1 VTRRAPLSE
10 IPVSVLE
17 RFRAAEPRINWRP
30 AASGPATPAGT
41 TARIAHLFQEEAR
54 VTRREVAGAVELRV
68 DSGPVGALVLLLEID
83 RRGRP
88 SALGAAGSGRDP
100 AFPSGALV
108 ARWGPGEVP
117 TDSRPRLSDLVE
129 LARYALP

>member
-1 VTRRAPLSE
+1 MTRRAALSE
-10 IPVSVLE
+10 IPASVLE
-17 RFRAAEPRINWRP
+17 RFRAAEPRIEWRP
-30 AASGPATPAGT
+30 ATGGSATPAGT
-41 TARIAHLFQEEAR
+41 TRIAHLFQEEAR
-54 VTRREVAGAVELRV
+54 VTRRELGGAVELRV
-68 DSGPVGALVLLLEID
+68 DSGPVGALVLLLEVD
-83 RRGRP
+83 RRGPP